1 MKKYQKKLN
10 RNEYGHITVVDKD
23 NVQAIVNEKMQNF
36 NRNDKFEDLG
46 GLASFGDVVGDWR
59 MIKAIAD
66 DVEYCFILIDNV
78 K

>member
-1 MKKYQKKLN
+1 
-10 RNEYGHITVVDKD
+10 
-23 NVQAIVNEKMQNF
+23 MQNF